1 MKRSLSNS
9 LNPFFSPLC
18 VVIFFLDTV
27 QVAVN
32 RRFRNAQY
40 LGQGIDAA
48 FEDEES
54 VLVEVFDDG
63 QAFCLG

>member
-1 MKRSLSNS
+1 M
-9 LNPFFSPLC
+9 
-18 VVIFFLDTV
+18 IFFLDTV

-32 RRFRNAQY
+32 RRFRHSQG

-48 FEDEES
+48 FEDEEA
-54 VLVEVFDDG
+54 VLVEVFDNR